1 VPAPPPSRPA
11 IHEATPEIEE
21 ILEVEP
27 GTFSKEGAPPTLAHE
42 LNQPPSA
49 FDAGD
54 VATVQEFE
62 QALDALDA
70 PLPEQPPAEPE
81 IADVSFAEAA
91 EPEPE
96 KAVTEEV
103 RHVRVGSNIDILA
116 ELEKLRKTS
125 TATSEAATEKPRR
138 ASTGLSVDDLLATSL
153 NHRKEVSKVFEV
165 QVPRRQLA
173 QGHQVTVG
181 LRFEDN
187 QGNEIGEGQNFS
199 IELQSRSDI
208 QKLLLSL
215 KFHILGK

>member
-1 VPAPPPSRPA
+1 M
-11 IHEATPEIEE
+11 E
-21 ILEVEP
+21 
-27 GTFSKEGAPPTLAHE
+27 
-42 LNQPPSA
+42 
-49 FDAGD
+49 
-54 VATVQEFE
+54 TVQEFE
-62 QALDALDA
+62 QALDSLDA
-70 PLPEQPPAEPE
+70 PLPEQAPPAAAEPE

-125 TATSEAATEKPRR
+125 TATGSAVDEKPRR
-138 ASTGLSVDDLLATSL
+138 PAAGLSVDDLLATSL

-173 QGHQVTVG
+173 QGHHVTVG

-187 QGNEIGEGQNFS
+187 QGKEIGEGQSFA

-208 QKLLLSL
+208 AEASPLAQVPHPRQVTPRRTRAVIPRHVSAEGSL
-215 KFHILGK
+215 TFSRQAPEAGQRHDPVTQRHCPP